1 MGIISSCAQTEQTLQ
16 TWGLREFHLNCKSG
30 EVQSLKASCYK
41 TLSKYSKNKL
51 TSIFFDP

>member
-41 TLSKYSKNKL
+41 TLSKFSKNKL
-51 TSIFFDP
+51 T